1 MKSILFLMSRRRG
14 RSNGYDWRSRWSRDD
29 DWRSGYKGDD
39 KPRYYR
45 KKDDEYVILDFEGND
60 VPTGQSPAITNNR
73 VFDPEYI
80 EDGFVLS
87 SQVSEGSN
95 ASNDGVILLDT
106 TYSTL
111 PDFPQA
117 ESLGLAVNRVNQPP
131 GRTVVNANE
140 SENDL
145 VITRQDGED
154 FEFKGGNFAFAP
166 ILPSSTNTEANIKI
180 IFEGYQN
187 GKLVESFESR
197 IPQGGFI
204 KSRIDEDIDKLI
216 IKDGDLAG
224 WVVGDNL
231 MFEI

>member
-1 MKSILFLMSRRRG
+1 MSRRRG
-14 RSNGYDWRSRWSRDD
+14 RSNRYDWRSRWSRDD

-39 KPRYYR
+39 KPRYY
-45 KKDDEYVILDFEGND
+45 KKRDDDEYVIIDFEGNN
-60 VPTGQSPAITNNR
+60 VPREQTNSNDNILR
-73 VFDPEYI
+73 FLSEPYT
-80 EDGFVLS
+80 EDGFKLTADASDDATADPIGVALADLS
-87 SQVSEGSN
+87 FANPFYPELSE
-95 ASNDGVILLDT
+95 AIT
-106 TYSTL
+106 R
-111 PDFPQA
+111 A
-117 ESLGLAVNRVNQPP
+117 NQNP
-131 GRTVVNANE
+131 GRVVGFAAETE
-140 SENDL
+140 SDL
-145 VITRQDGED
+145 VIQRENGDD
-154 FEFKGGNFAFAP
+154 FEFKGGYFAFAP
-166 ILPSSTNTEANIKI
+166 IIAVDGTNLPMVSTNTEANIKI